1 MIINERT
8 SILSDGRLVK
18 WPSNLYNKVK
28 GLSSGTI
35 SIFMDGVQR
44 PVFGT
49 LGGLQGYIEDLSG
62 VQGVERLGDFE
73 FGQFK

>member
-1 MIINERT
+1 
-8 SILSDGRLVK
+8 
-18 WPSNLYNKVK
+18 
-28 GLSSGTI
+28 
-35 SIFMDGVQR
+35 MDGVQR

>member
-8 SILSDGRLVK
+8 SILSDDRLVN
-18 WPSNLYNKVK
+18 WPSNLYNKVR

-35 SIFMDGVQR
+35 SIFMGGVQR

-49 LGGLQGYIEDLSG
+49 LGGLQDLSG